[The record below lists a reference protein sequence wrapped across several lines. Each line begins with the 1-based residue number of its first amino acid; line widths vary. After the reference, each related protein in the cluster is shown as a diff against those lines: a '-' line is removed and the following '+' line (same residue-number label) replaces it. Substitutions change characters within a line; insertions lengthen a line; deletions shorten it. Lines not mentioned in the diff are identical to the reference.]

1 MEVVKSRLLLSL
13 DDLLDTRAGV
23 LCDLNPKLVAELLLD
38 PAYAERIIDVFKGF
52 NKDDFDKR
60 YKERD
65 KKVLSLSTSTKV
77 GVIIFDFVQR
87 VVNRNLESPFNMD
100 PVVHINM
107 YPYNLSD
114 KEQSYIK
121 AAVLTKLPL
130 KPQIEFVNLSLEQ
143 ITPQLLKEN
152 YKTAIMYHFWDWIEV
167 QSKNENIKKCPLPDF
182 TIFAPMLLKH
192 VDNQLPED
200 IAGKFADIITYF
212 RLHLGLVFLPM
223 DNFSSFLAVR
233 RPPTPE
239 GEQPVNL
246 EGEVIDHDY

>member
-13 DDLLDTRAGV
+13 DDLLDTRTGV
-23 LCDLNPKLVAELLLD
+23 LCDLNPKLAAELLLD

-52 NKDDFDKR
+52 NRDDFDKR

-167 QSKNENIKKCPLPDF
+167 QSKHENIKKCPLPDF

-223 DNFSSFLAVR
+223 DNFSSFLAIT

-239 GEQPVNL
+239 GEQSVNL

>member
-52 NKDDFDKR
+52 NRDDFDKR

-87 VVNRNLESPFNMD
+87 VVNRNLESPFSMD

-130 KPQIEFVNLSLEQ
+130 KPQIEFINLSLEQ

-192 VDNQLPED
+192 VDDQLPED

-239 GEQPVNL
+239 GEQSVNL

>member
-38 PAYAERIIDVFKGF
+38 PSYTDRIIDVFKGF

-152 YKTAIMYHFWDWIEV
+152 YKTAIMYHFWDWIEI

-192 VDNQLPED
+192 VDDQLPED

-239 GEQPVNL
+239 GEQSVNL

>member
-1 MEVVKSRLLLSL
+1 
-13 DDLLDTRAGV
+13 
-23 LCDLNPKLVAELLLD
+23 
-38 PAYAERIIDVFKGF
+38 
-52 NKDDFDKR
+52 
-60 YKERD
+60 
-65 KKVLSLSTSTKV
+65 
-77 GVIIFDFVQR
+77 
-87 VVNRNLESPFNMD
+87 
-100 PVVHINM
+100 
-107 YPYNLSD
+107 
-114 KEQSYIK
+114 
-121 AAVLTKLPL
+121 
-130 KPQIEFVNLSLEQ
+130 
-143 ITPQLLKEN
+143 
-152 YKTAIMYHFWDWIEV
+152 MYHFWDWIEV

-239 GEQPVNL
+239 GEQSVNL

>member
-38 PAYAERIIDVFKGF
+38 PSYTDRIIDVFKGF

-152 YKTAIMYHFWDWIEV
+152 YKTAIMYHFWDWIEI

-239 GEQPVNL
+239 GEQSVNL